1 MSEPIQFIG
10 ALAGTNSSTRFL
22 SASLDGD
29 MKIIFETDAS
39 QAGAVLRL
47 LTMGGK
53 RLKIT
58 VEEMK

>member
-1 MSEPIQFIG
+1 MADPVEFIA

-47 LTMGGK
+47 LTLGGK

-58 VEEMK
+58 VEPL